1 MAEEGATLMDGDM
14 LKSELVA
21 SFDQWLTSDVKRT
34 LSAILIA
41 QVYISSHTL
50 CFFLFFF
57 LSYLSLSLQKV
68 SKIEGSVSEVS
79 KLLTELMNKVISVSF
94 SASKFL
100 LKSSNHHKLG
110 GGNNNQ
116 SGGALMPTDRNVK
129 LRTLSRKQW
138 RTSSLE
144 NGVIGVAL
152 RLFERVVPQEAVFL
166 PPSHGIRKA
175 EEDLLENQYEAMEE
189 AKQVCS

>member
-1 MAEEGATLMDGDM
+1 M
-14 LKSELVA
+14 SNV
-21 SFDQWLTSDVKRT
+21 SFFSSFI
-34 LSAILIA
+34 LS
-41 QVYISSHTL
+41 
-50 CFFLFFF
+50 F
-57 LSYLSLSLQKV
+57 SLSLQKV

-189 AKQVCS
+189 AKQVCN